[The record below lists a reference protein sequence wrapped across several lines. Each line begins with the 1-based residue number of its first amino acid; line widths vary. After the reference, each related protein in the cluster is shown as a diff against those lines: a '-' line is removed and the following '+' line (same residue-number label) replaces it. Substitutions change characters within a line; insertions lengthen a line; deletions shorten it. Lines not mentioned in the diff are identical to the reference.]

1 MIRCRG
7 FRTQDGKDGRYDF
20 GHLSGRLMIVGLIFG
35 ATSTIRFCD
44 GWVRSSD
51 KDGRMLEYPHL
62 AAEEVRNGP
71 IFGLNWPPSA

>member
-1 MIRCRG
+1 
-7 FRTQDGKDGRYDF
+7 
-20 GHLSGRLMIVGLIFG
+20 MIVGLIFG